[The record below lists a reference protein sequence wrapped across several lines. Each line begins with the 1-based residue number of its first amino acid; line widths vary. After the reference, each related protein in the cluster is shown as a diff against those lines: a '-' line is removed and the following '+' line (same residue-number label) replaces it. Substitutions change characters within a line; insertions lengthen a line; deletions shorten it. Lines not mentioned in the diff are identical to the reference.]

1 MGKNG
6 ESLKK
11 KREHFVFQFMEITD
25 ELKFKKDQEDARKKN
40 LRDLGRQLEALQAD
54 LANAEETVDIQ
65 VCKKNLGDLGRQ
77 LEALQ
82 GTKFH
87 LSAGNY

>member
-1 MGKNG
+1 M
-6 ESLKK
+6 
-11 KREHFVFQFMEITD
+11 REHFVLQFMEITD

-65 VCKKNLGDLGRQ
+65 VPAFGEPN
-77 LEALQ
+77 
-82 GTKFH
+82 H
-87 LSAGNY
+87 